1 MLLVSV
7 CCSQQS
13 HTSLALRALC
23 NVTEGMCD
31 AKVGVAVPTL
41 CARGAVPPPPPGAAV
56 VEAGAV
62 SGRRTSRRRPA
73 HSAAQYSTGRAWPRY
88 LLESPRRTATAHC
101 SHAAGCDEPPLF
113 PEVISHASPLQA
125 RFRRR
130 ASAGGGKLRLFR
142 GAPDLYSGS
151 RAEHRAL
158 GQPQAPRRVR
168 GERHRHETP
177 MRPAAAPLAQLHD
190 TARH

>member
-1 MLLVSV
+1 MRSPAHSRQHQ
-7 CCSQQS
+7 CAAAAAA
-13 HTSLALRALC
+13 SLPSGVRQLSLRALR

-41 CARGAVPPPPPGAAV
+41 GQGCSAAAATGRRCCG
-56 VEAGAV
+56 AGAV

-158 GQPQAPRRVR
+158 GQPQAL
-168 GERHRHETP
+168 GNTQACE
-177 MRPAAAPLAQLHD
+177 RPAPQA
-190 TARH
+190 